1 MTILIS
7 TSRHQ
12 SFAQGALSRLAGGK
26 GFGWEIKIS
35 TGPCHWLMGNKMAGC
50 TWRGLL
56 HEIMW
61 ETGFRTDEQLGGV
74 GIASRIVE
82 SWKVKW
88 QPTCFFFE
96 HLTSPEAWKLTSFPW
111 KWMVGRWLNSFI
123 FFWGA
128 VWASTS
134 WLRSMVGP
142 TYQGYGKLKNCW
154 RNDAV
159 IADDS
164 FGVQKIAAVKALFFL
179 EINGFG
185 NTPRN
190 TWKFLAK
197 ILASLRL
204 GLNWPGLGGFFGE
217 QGGSDKKIRC
227 WTRQLQLHKTVAT
240 ATNLD
245 VERKI
250 ECRRAIPKTTCRG
263 TPWKATILAQKKG
276 LQPKMKVVTTRLL
289 SLRVDS
295 DSNLLSAEREAR
307 KTVQIWTVSLLWQ
320 RKACD
325 LCEHVDWNVEV
336 FGVIF

>member
-1 MTILIS
+1 MT
-7 TSRHQ
+7 Q
-12 SFAQGALSRLAGGK
+12 
-26 GFGWEIKIS
+26 
-35 TGPCHWLMGNKMAGC
+35 WL
-50 TWRGLL
+50 
-56 HEIMW
+56 
-61 ETGFRTDEQLGGV
+61 
-74 GIASRIVE
+74 
-82 SWKVKW
+82 
-88 QPTCFFFE
+88 
-96 HLTSPEAWKLTSFPW
+96 LTTPLVCKKF
-111 KWMVGRWLNSFI
+111 
-123 FFWGA
+123 
-128 VWASTS
+128 
-134 WLRSMVGP
+134 
-142 TYQGYGKLKNCW
+142 
-154 RNDAV
+154 
-159 IADDS
+159 
-164 FGVQKIAAVKALFFL
+164 AAVKALFFL

-197 ILASLRL
+197 KVLASLRL

-250 ECRRAIPKTTCRG
+250 ECRRAIPKTTCPE

-307 KTVQIWTVSLLWQ
+307 KTVKIWTDSLLWQ

-325 LCEHVDWNVEV
+325 LCEHVDWKDVEI